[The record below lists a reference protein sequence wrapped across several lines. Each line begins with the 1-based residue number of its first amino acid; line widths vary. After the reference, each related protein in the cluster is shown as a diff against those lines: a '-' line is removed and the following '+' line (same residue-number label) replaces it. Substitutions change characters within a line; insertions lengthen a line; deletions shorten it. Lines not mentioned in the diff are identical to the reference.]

1 MIIAEIPLRSVV
13 GNDVKLLLNIFFKRC
28 FINVAIIIDHT
39 FLFPL
44 QVLFRLEFEF
54 SPAMVL
60 DHVRVDLEA
69 SRCDVL

>member
-1 MIIAEIPLRSVV
+1 MQ
-13 GNDVKLLLNIFFKRC
+13 LLLL
-28 FINVAIIIDHT
+28 IIYMMVT

>member
-1 MIIAEIPLRSVV
+1 MAV
-13 GNDVKLLLNIFFKRC
+13 LLL
-28 FINVAIIIDHT
+28 V
-39 FLFPL
+39 PL

-69 SRCDVL
+69 SRCEVL